1 MKYRLRLSR
10 LRVAVLTAL
19 IATAVNGTRAQ
30 QPAALAAQRAEWF
43 RPLNV
48 EGIEVL
54 PVQKNVYVLVGAG
67 GNVTIQVGEEGVA
80 MVDSGASGQTEKILA
95 AVRAVTRRPVRFLI
109 NTNADPDHV
118 GGNGAIVK
126 ASGGFR
132 GPSVEGAPGG
142 TGPRPQNVGVVTI
155 AHENASNR
163 MGAGSKVLPALTGD
177 ALPASTFFTP
187 HKDFFS
193 NGEPVQVL
201 HQPNAHTDGDVIVFF
216 RGADV
221 VSAGDVFRTDR
232 YPVIDAAQ
240 GGTIRGELDALNS
253 ILDITVPERNQMGGT
268 RVVPGHGRI
277 CNEADVLEYRDM
289 VTIIRDRVQ
298 DMVKKGMT
306 LQQVK
311 AARPTLEYDGLY
323 GTQKEWTGDMFLE
336 AVYADLGRKK

>member
-1 MKYRLRLSR
+1 MEHRIIR
-10 LRVAVLTAL
+10 LRVAAL
-19 IATAVNGTRAQ
+19 IGLIACAVAGPRAQ
-30 QPAALAAQRAEWF
+30 QPASLTAQRLEWP
-43 RPLNV
+43 RTLKV
-48 EGIEVL
+48 DGIEVL

-67 GNVTIQVGEEGVA
+67 ANITIQVGDEGVV
-80 MVDSGASGQTEKILA
+80 MVDSGVSGQTEKILA

-109 NTNADPDHV
+109 NTSADPDHV
-118 GGNGAIVK
+118 GGNGTIVK
-126 ASGGFR
+126 ASGGLR
-132 GPSVEGAPGG
+132 GPSVDGAPGG
-142 TGPRPQNVGVVTI
+142 AGLRPQNVGVVTI
-155 AHENASNR
+155 AHENATNR
-163 MGAGSKVLPALTGD
+163 MGSGSKTLPPLTGD

-193 NGEPVQVL
+193 NGEPVQMFY
-201 HQPNAHTDGDVIVFF
+201 QPNAHTDGDVIVFF

-232 YPVIDAAQ
+232 YPMIDAAQ
-240 GGTIRGELDALNS
+240 GGTIQGELDALNT

-298 DMVKKGMT
+298 EMLKKGMT

-336 AVYADLGRKK
+336 AVYADLGKK

>member
-1 MKYRLRLSR
+1 MKYRLRLSW
-10 LRVAVLTAL
+10 LQVATL
-19 IATAVNGTRAQ
+19 IGLMATAVIGTEAQ
-30 QPAALAAQRAEWF
+30 QPATLAAQRTDWP
-43 RPLNV
+43 RPLKV
-48 EGIEVL
+48 EEIEVL

-67 GNVTIQVGEEGVA
+67 ANITIQVGDEGVA
-80 MVDSGASGQTEKILA
+80 MVDSGASGQTERILA

-118 GGNGAIVK
+118 GGNGAVVN
-126 ASGGFR
+126 ASGGLR
-132 GPSVEGAPGG
+132 GPNVEGPPGG
-142 TGPRPQNVGVVTI
+142 TGPRPQNVGIVTI

-163 MGAGSKVLPALTGD
+163 MSTGSQALAALTGD
-177 ALPASTFFTP
+177 ALPGSTFFTP

-201 HQPNAHTDGDVIVFF
+201 YQPNAHTDGDVIVFF

-232 YPVIDAAQ
+232 YPMIDAAQ
-240 GGTIRGELDALNS
+240 GGTIQGELDALNT

-298 DMVKKGMT
+298 EMLKKGMT

-336 AVYADLGRKK
+336 AVYADLGKKK